1 MARIYCKAIYALR
14 PSGWCA
20 RRAVRR
26 SRSRRGIRVL
36 ARYVPNSRW
45 MERRPRETFARTA
58 QCSAANRLAWQ
69 KSLVLNR
76 VTGVIRFAVV
86 AGVQPDARAADK
98 ASALYFHIVQ
108 KSAPFST
115 TPAAARH
122 GVASP

>member
-58 QCSAANRLAWQ
+58 QCSAATRLAWQ
-69 KSLVLNR
+69 KSIVMNR
-76 VTGVIRFAVV
+76 VTGVIRFADV
-86 AGVQPDARAADK
+86 ADVKPGARAAET
-98 ASALYFHIVQ
+98 ASDLFCHIVQ
-108 KSAPFST
+108 
-115 TPAAARH
+115 
-122 GVASP
+122 